1 MASSQQ
7 TLKQIRK
14 GGPTTHRVPRMRIKK
29 GDLVMVIA
37 GGRQSRGGD
46 RGKTGRVIAVD
57 RERQRVTVEGVNRVT
72 KHVKPGQTAS
82 GANRAGGLVHTEAP
96 LHVSKVALVD
106 PKTKKPTRVGIR
118 VDTRERDGRERPV
131 RVRIAR
137 RSGEEIS

>member
-1 MASSQQ
+1 MSGRQQ
-7 TLKQIRK
+7 TAAK
-14 GGPTTHRVPRMRIKK
+14 PPRMRIKK
-29 GDLVMVIA
+29 GDLVVVIR
-37 GGRQSRGGD
+37 GGRTKVRDGVTIEGD

-57 RERQRVTVEGVNRVT
+57 RERRRVTVEGVNRVT
-72 KHVKPGQTAS
+72 KHIKPGRTAS

-106 PKTKKPTRVGIR
+106 PKTKKPTRLGVRI
-118 VDTRERDGRERPV
+118 DMQERDGRQRPV

>member
-1 MASSQQ
+1 MSG
-7 TLKQIRK
+7 RR
-14 GGPTTHRVPRMRIKK
+14 PTAAKPPRMRIKK

-72 KHVKPGQTAS
+72 KHVKPGRTAS

-96 LHVSKVALVD
+96 LHVSKVAVVD
-106 PKTKKPTRVGIR
+106 PKTKKPTRLGVR
-118 VDTRERDGRERPV
+118 VEEQERDGRMRPV